1 MSQEKITPT
10 GRPRLSSHL
19 SDGAEG
25 RVATGASGAL
35 SSLTSPPHQDSRG
48 RVTIKEYPPHLLIT
62 WGWWEVWM
70 GGGEGDDANSGV
82 QQEEDPKSSTG
93 LTA

>member
-25 RVATGASGAL
+25 RIATGASGTL

-48 RVTIKEYPPHLLIT
+48 RVKIKEYPPHLLIT
-62 WGWWEVWM
+62 WGWWEVRM
-70 GGGEGDDANSGV
+70 GGGEGDDANSEV
-82 QQEEDPKSSTG
+82 WQEEDPKSSTG

>member
-25 RVATGASGAL
+25 RIATGASGAL

-48 RVTIKEYPPHLLIT
+48 RVTIKEYPSHLLIT
-62 WGWWEVWM
+62 WGRWEVQM
-70 GGGEGDDANSGV
+70 GGGERDEANSGV
-82 QQEEDPKSSTG
+82 RQKKTPRV
-93 LTA
+93 APV